1 MSEELFLRRL
11 DLESESKKHRFENR
25 IVIVAMGDSL
35 TVGYQ
40 SSIGGEWVESTP
52 YTSFL
57 EKKLLGMGESQRKK
71 LRFQIDNKGVSG
83 ELTGEMLARFD
94 RDVTSVGPDFV
105 IILGGSN
112 DLGWG
117 ISPRRVFNNLVEMY
131 EAASASGIQIIACSV
146 PSILG
151 YDSLISPRIALND
164 MIRGYCIEERR
175 PFADLFRATAD
186 RETNRL
192 LDEYSNDGLHL
203 STLGYQRIADA
214 IYEEAL
220 EGLLLKHLSQRE

>member
-1 MSEELFLRRL
+1 M
-11 DLESESKKHRFENR
+11 

-40 SSIGGEWVESTP
+40 SSIGGEWVESIP
-52 YTSFL
+52 YTTFL
-57 EKKLLGMGESQRKK
+57 EKKLLKMDQSQRKK
-71 LRFQIDNKGVSG
+71 LEFKLYNKGVSG

-94 RDVTSVGPDFV
+94 GDVMSVRPDFV

-117 ISPRRVFNNLVEMY
+117 ISPNEVFKNLVEIY
-131 EAASASGIQIIACSV
+131 EAASNSGIQIIACSV

-151 YDSLISPRIALND
+151 YDSLIPPRIALND
-164 MIRGYCIEERR
+164 MIRTYCREKGKA
-175 PFADLFRATAD
+175 FADLFRATAD
-186 RETNRL
+186 PKTNRL

-203 STLGYQRIADA
+203 STCGYQEIADA
-214 IYEEAL
+214 IFEEAL
-220 EGLLLKHLSQRE
+220 EGLLLWHLSQHK